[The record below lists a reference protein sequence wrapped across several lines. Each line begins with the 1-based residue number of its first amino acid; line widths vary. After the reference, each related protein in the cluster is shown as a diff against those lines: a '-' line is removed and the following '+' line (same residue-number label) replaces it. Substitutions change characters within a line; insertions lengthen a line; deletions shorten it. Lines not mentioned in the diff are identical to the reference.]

1 MRLSDMLATIQDA
14 PEVEE
19 SITNRSSLYEN
30 IYAQLRLGLM
40 SGVYEPGDRINIRKL
55 GKISQTSP
63 TPAREAVMQL
73 VREGALELKPG
84 HQPRVPVLT
93 ADQYI
98 KIREV
103 RVPLERL
110 ATELATIRVTDEMLD
125 HLIKLDRQFVD
136 AEQRGSW
143 KEATSANQEFHFF
156 IYNASE
162 NNVLVRTIEN
172 FWLLTGPLV
181 HKQYVSS
188 SRLPSDSAL
197 HSQIIDALR
206 RRMPNEAGDLIVQ
219 DMREGS
225 GMILEHLRNSKNR
238 GRGRRAPQSAGESDS
253 DVE

>member
-1 MRLSDMLATIQDA
+1 MLPTIQNA
-14 PEVEE
+14 PEAQD
-19 SITNRSSLYEN
+19 STANRSSLYEK
-30 IYAQLRLGLM
+30 IYTQLRLGLM
-40 SGVYEPGDRINIRKL
+40 SGVYEPGDRLNIRKL
-55 GKISQTSP
+55 GITSQTSP

-110 ATELATIRVTDEMLD
+110 ATELATIHVTDEMLD
-125 HLIKLDRQFVD
+125 HLIKLDQQFVD
-136 AEQRGSW
+136 AERRGSW
-143 KEATSANQEFHFF
+143 KEATSTNQEFHFF
-156 IYNASE
+156 IYNASG
-162 NNVLVRTIEN
+162 NDVLVRTIEN
-172 FWLLTGPLV
+172 FWLLTGPVV

-197 HSQIIDALR
+197 HTQIIDALR
-206 RRMPNEAGDLIVQ
+206 RRMPNEAGDLVVQ

-225 GMILEHLRNSKNR
+225 SAILEQLRNSKSLWRGNR
-238 GRGRRAPQSAGESDS
+238 TAKLAG
-253 DVE
+253 